1 MIKIVSF
8 TKLLL
13 VELTR
18 TPFPK
23 RQIGQPC
30 FNTES
35 FAFLWL
41 FIPYLTVSL
50 SLIFFR
56 LTYIQYIFHIYRAA
70 ANYRAPLTNKKLMT
84 RTLTP
89 NHLIKRMISKHRQ
102 DVNERI
108 IDLCKFKGKK
118 MPEDLLV
125 RKMKQLLSFG
135 ALPDSRDKDGNSLVM
150 LLMQYNRQVAVRM
163 LLVEYGAPML
173 PSNDDVR
180 SKPLVF
186 CGAFC
191 VVVFFCGVVL
201 VVVFFLCALRCCLF
215 LAVCCLLLH

>member
-1 MIKIVSF
+1 MALHSISYSLAFFVF
-8 TKLLL
+8 
-13 VELTR
+13 
-18 TPFPK
+18 FPSD
-23 RQIGQPC
+23 IY
-30 FNTES
+30 S
-35 FAFLWL
+35 IYISY
-41 FIPYLTVSL
+41 FI
-50 SLIFFR
+50 FR
-56 LTYIQYIFHIYRAA
+56 FYRAA
-70 ANYRAPLTNKKLMT
+70 ANYRAPLTNKKLTT

-125 RKMKQLLSFG
+125 RKMRQLLSFG

-186 CGAFC
+186 CCAFC

-201 VVVFFLCALRCCLF
+201 VVVFFCVRCVVVCFWLF
-215 LAVCCLLLH
+215 VACYFTDLSTFLNVCLLLH